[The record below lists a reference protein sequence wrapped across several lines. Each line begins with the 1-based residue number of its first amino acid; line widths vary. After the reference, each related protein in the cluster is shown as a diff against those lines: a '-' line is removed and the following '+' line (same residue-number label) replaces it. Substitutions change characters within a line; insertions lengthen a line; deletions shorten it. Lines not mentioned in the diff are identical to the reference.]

1 MVPIAVLGVRM
12 HYRKQ
17 EPVTAAREATAT
29 VQPPLP
35 G

>member
-1 MVPIAVLGVRM
+1 M

-29 VQPPLP
+29 VQAPLP

>member
-1 MVPIAVLGVRM
+1 M

-29 VQPPLP
+29 AQAPLP